1 MKKLVALFLLIALS
15 SLFAMGCNS
24 QIKKDEI
31 QDPDQQAIYSVLG
44 KRYQTF
50 NARDYDALRTCFSG
64 PLLVD
69 TDRQLKED
77 KDLWLEKN
85 IRFVKWDIKS
95 LTVTGDKAEAKVY
108 EEVQAGDNISPRGW
122 TFQLVKGENGWTID
136 DGEKTT
142 YKARKAM

>member
-1 MKKLVALFLLIALS
+1 MKKLVAPFLFIALS
-15 SLFAMGCNS
+15 SLIAVGCNS

-31 QDPDQQAIYSVLG
+31 QGPDQQAIYSVLE

-50 NARDYDALRTCFSG
+50 NARDYDGLRTCFSG
-64 PLLVD
+64 PLLAD
-69 TDRQLKED
+69 TDRQLQED
-77 KDLWLEKN
+77 KALWLEKN
-85 IRFVKWDIKS
+85 IKFVKWDIKS
-95 LTVTGDKAEAKVY
+95 MTVTGDKAEAKVY

-122 TFQLVKGENGWTID
+122 TFQLVKSGNGWTIN